1 MFLAWDN
8 GQGPGRR
15 AKKAKARRTGLLPLF
30 ICHTV
35 GVRAEPNPTLLT
47 YSPSSPTLPPCSVP
61 GQAMSPRLGALG
73 ASRSPPRPKPDPSPH
88 PRRLISRPL
97 RSQKPPPSPS
107 WPSPFRL
114 ISETPLNSRGEK
126 KSGYFAF
133 CSCWDTQTE
142 SAALGFQSRPPR
154 RRQGPGTPTASDQ
167 VVPGVGSQ
175 AWAPLHASQHLPCLW
190 LAIP

>member
-35 GVRAEPNPTLLT
+35 GVRAEPNPILLT

-61 GQAMSPRLGALG
+61 GQAMSPRLGALD

-107 WPSPFRL
+107 WPRPFWL
-114 ISETPLNSRGEK
+114 ISETPLNSRGK
-126 KSGYFAF
+126 KKKKAA
-133 CSCWDTQTE
+133 TLH
-142 SAALGFQSRPPR
+142 SAAAGTHRLRARPWDSSPALPGGGKDPGLPQPR
-154 RRQGPGTPTASDQ
+154 TR
-167 VVPGVGSQ
+167 
-175 AWAPLHASQHLPCLW
+175 
-190 LAIP
+190 